1 VSKRTWIIIGG
12 ITGTLVLLIAAI
24 IFAKRGNIQKLIR
37 SETEAYLRSKFRSDL
52 EFKDFEVSLRPGV
65 HVVVTDV
72 VLRHNGRTDIPPLIQ
87 IRRVSFDASISGLLA
102 NKVTV
107 DSVHLEGLQIQT
119 PPRNSGGPP
128 LIHATD
134 TNLAEKFPVV
144 IGEIIAD
151 DATLVPLPKDSSKTP
166 RPFLIHHLEMHNFR
180 FDQPA
185 EFHAILTNPKPRGE
199 IDCVGKF
206 GPWQA
211 DDPSRTPVDASFKF
225 EHADLSTLKGLTGFL
240 SSTGKF
246 KGPLDY
252 LEVEGETD
260 TPDFALRPAGHPVPL
275 HTDYKAIVDGTNGN
289 VILNNVTA
297 TFLKTTIVAQGEV
310 IDLTKLKGRT
320 IDLDAVSQ
328 KGRIED
334 LLRLTVK
341 TDKPAMT
348 GYARLKTKILIPER
362 DEDLIDRMSL
372 DGQFAVGD
380 IEFTNPEIQDRIDTL
395 SHKAQGKP
403 QLGAG
408 GTQLSEFRGIF
419 TMENSVVKFSSLTF
433 GVQGAS
439 LSMAG
444 TYRVNTGQL
453 DFHGKLRMD
462 AKLSQTMTGAKSF
475 FLKAVDPF
483 FRKNGVTEIPI
494 KITGTKD
501 EPKYGLDLHDDANKK
516 PEASSQQ

>member
-37 SETEAYLRSKFRSDL
+37 SETEAYLRSKFHSDL
-52 EFKDFEVSLRPGV
+52 EFRDFEVSLRPSV
-65 HVVVTDV
+65 HVVVTGV

-151 DATLVPLPKDSSKTP
+151 DATLVPLPADPSKTP

-180 FDQPA
+180 FDQA
-185 EFHAILTNPKPRGE
+185 ADFHAILTNPKPRGE

-211 DDPSRTPVDASFKF
+211 DDPSRTPVDATFKF

-246 KGPLDY
+246 KGPLD
-252 LEVEGETD
+252 
-260 TPDFALRPAGHPVPL
+260 
-275 HTDYKAIVDGTNGN
+275 
-289 VILNNVTA
+289 
-297 TFLKTTIVAQGEV
+297 
-310 IDLTKLKGRT
+310 
-320 IDLDAVSQ
+320 
-328 KGRIED
+328 
-334 LLRLTVK
+334 
-341 TDKPAMT
+341 
-348 GYARLKTKILIPER
+348 
-362 DEDLIDRMSL
+362 
-372 DGQFAVGD
+372 
-380 IEFTNPEIQDRIDTL
+380 
-395 SHKAQGKP
+395 
-403 QLGAG
+403 
-408 GTQLSEFRGIF
+408 
-419 TMENSVVKFSSLTF
+419 
-433 GVQGAS
+433 
-439 LSMAG
+439 
-444 TYRVNTGQL
+444 
-453 DFHGKLRMD
+453 
-462 AKLSQTMTGAKSF
+462 
-475 FLKAVDPF
+475 
-483 FRKNGVTEIPI
+483 
-494 KITGTKD
+494 
-501 EPKYGLDLHDDANKK
+501 
-516 PEASSQQ
+516 

>member
-1 VSKRTWIIIGG
+1 LRT
-12 ITGTLVLLIAAI
+12 
-24 IFAKRGNIQKLIR
+24 
-37 SETEAYLRSKFRSDL
+37 
-52 EFKDFEVSLRPGV
+52 
-65 HVVVTDV
+65 
-72 VLRHNGRTDIPPLIQ
+72 
-87 IRRVSFDASISGLLA
+87 
-102 NKVTV
+102 
-107 DSVHLEGLQIQT
+107 
-119 PPRNSGGPP
+119 
-128 LIHATD
+128 
-134 TNLAEKFPVV
+134 
-144 IGEIIAD
+144 
-151 DATLVPLPKDSSKTP
+151 
-166 RPFLIHHLEMHNFR
+166 
-180 FDQPA
+180 
-185 EFHAILTNPKPRGE
+185 
-199 IDCVGKF
+199 
-206 GPWQA
+206 
-211 DDPSRTPVDASFKF
+211 
-225 EHADLSTLKGLTGFL
+225 
-240 SSTGKF
+240 
-246 KGPLDY
+246 
-252 LEVEGETD
+252 
-260 TPDFALRPAGHPVPL
+260 AGHPVPL